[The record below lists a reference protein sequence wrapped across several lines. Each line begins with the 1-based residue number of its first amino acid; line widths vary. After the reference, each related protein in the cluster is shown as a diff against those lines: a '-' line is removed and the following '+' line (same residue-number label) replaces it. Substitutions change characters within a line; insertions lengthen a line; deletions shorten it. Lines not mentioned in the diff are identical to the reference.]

1 MTKYRLKWP
10 EIDGDAGFGI
20 ILAIQILVIF
30 VVAPL
35 AAIGAVSAELVE
47 GLRFGLAATTILI
60 VAQRTLVRWLV
71 ALTFA
76 ATLIASMRWHL
87 GHPAAAIGIF
97 RALTTISFD
106 LVVAGIVAVAA
117 FRPGKVTVH
126 RILGAVILYL
136 YIALIFAGLYRFL
149 SPILTP
155 GFSGMAPDPRAQY
168 SGLLYFSI
176 GAMTTSS
183 SGDIVALHP
192 VLRSMASLESVM
204 GQLFPATLLAR
215 LVALQAAH
223 GARED

>member
-1 MTKYRLKWP
+1 MVGQRFGWP
-10 EIDGDAGFGI
+10 RIDGDIGFSI
-20 ILAIQILVIF
+20 ILAIQIVVIF

-60 VAQRTLVRWLV
+60 VARRAWVRWLV

-76 ATLIASMRWHL
+76 ATLIASMHWHL
-87 GHPAAAIGIF
+87 GHTASAIGIF

-136 YIALIFAGLYRFL
+136 YIALIFAGIYRFL

-155 GFSGMAPDPRAQY
+155 GFAGIAPDPRAQF

-176 GAMTTSS
+176 GALTTSS
-183 SGDIVALHP
+183 SGEIVAVHP
-192 VLRSMASLESVM
+192 ILRSLASLESVM

-215 LVALQAAH
+215 LVSLHAAYQM
-223 GARED
+223 RDD

>member
-1 MTKYRLKWP
+1 MMGFRARLP
-10 EIDGDAGFGI
+10 QIDGEIGFSI
-20 ILAIQILVIF
+20 ILAIQIVVIF

-47 GLRFGLAATTILI
+47 GLRFGLAATTIVI
-60 VAQRTLVRWLV
+60 VARRTLVRWVV

-76 ATLIASMRWHL
+76 ATLIASMHWHL
-87 GHPAAAIGIF
+87 GHTASVIGIF

-117 FRPGKVTVH
+117 FRPGRVTVH

-149 SPILTP
+149 SPLLTP
-155 GFSGMAPDPRAQY
+155 GFVGIAPDPRAQF

-176 GAMTTSS
+176 GALTTSS
-183 SGDIVALHP
+183 SGEIVAVHP

-215 LVALQAAH
+215 LVSLHAAYQM
-223 GARED
+223 RED